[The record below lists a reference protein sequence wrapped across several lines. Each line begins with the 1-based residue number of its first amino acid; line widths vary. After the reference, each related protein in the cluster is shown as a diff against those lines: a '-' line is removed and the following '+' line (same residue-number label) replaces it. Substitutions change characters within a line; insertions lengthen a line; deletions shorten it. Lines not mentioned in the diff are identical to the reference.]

1 MLIDR
6 RTELIAACRE
16 NSNKINLDLNK
27 LGNVMN
33 SVAILLL
40 SCLLTAGAVLQR
52 KTGEAVQ
59 CEIL

>member
-16 NSNKINLDLNK
+16 NGNKINLDLNK

-33 SVAILLL
+33 NVAILLL
-40 SCLLTAGAVLQR
+40 S
-52 KTGEAVQ
+52 
-59 CEIL
+59 